1 MKKFIVAVFLIYP
14 FGITSAF
21 RTMERL
27 RLMASDDLGKAEY
40 YLDTYPNLSPGQQD
54 QVWLWLRNGCRS
66 TLAYYSAIEAKH
78 GAPSPENAIDI
89 ISDQIGPK
97 IRWARIFNKAVARG
111 IRPVLESGLY
121 DQYEQHRAYQD
132 HTREQTQP
140 HNDAVDPE

>member
-1 MKKFIVAVFLIYP
+1 MKKFIVAIFLISP
-14 FGITSAF
+14 VGLIGAF
-21 RTMERL
+21 RAMERL
-27 RLMASDDLGKAEY
+27 RMMASDDLGKAEY
-40 YLDTYPNLSPGQQD
+40 YLDTYPTLSPGQQD
-54 QVWLWLRNGCRS
+54 QVWLWLRNGCRN
-66 TLAYYSAIEAKH
+66 TLGHYRAIETKY
-78 GAPSPENAIDI
+78 GAPTSQNAIDI

-132 HTREQTQP
+132 QTREQIQP